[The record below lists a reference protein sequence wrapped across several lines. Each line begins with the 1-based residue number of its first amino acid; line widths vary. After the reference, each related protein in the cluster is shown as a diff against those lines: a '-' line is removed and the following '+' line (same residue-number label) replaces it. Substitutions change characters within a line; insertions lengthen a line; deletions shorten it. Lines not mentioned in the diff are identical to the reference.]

1 MHTVTDTHSNRT
13 LHSVSASTSPRGRP
27 RPALVLTPVAASTMS
42 LEESPM
48 SARARS
54 MALARAL
61 LERSHQGLDEIPRPT
76 ALGAANGVS
85 NGRKADQEVCWAA
98 SRLVL
103 ACTSLLS
110 TLARPLARVPCCDA
124 PELTATA
131 FAFRQHVFRLIPPIE
146 RDCPPPFRTRF
157 RRRFSMR

>member
-1 MHTVTDTHSNRT
+1 
-13 LHSVSASTSPRGRP
+13 
-27 RPALVLTPVAASTMS
+27 
-42 LEESPM
+42 M

-61 LERSHQGLDEIPRPT
+61 LERSHQGLDEISRPT
-76 ALGAANGVS
+76 ALGAANGDL

-98 SRLVL
+98 SHPVL

-110 TLARPLARVPCCDA
+110 ELARLLARVPCCDA

-131 FAFRQHVFRLIPPIE
+131 FALAFQVVSAASPGDELLKRAIAMAAARA
-146 RDCPPPFRTRF
+146 
-157 RRRFSMR
+157 SM

>member
-1 MHTVTDTHSNRT
+1 
-13 LHSVSASTSPRGRP
+13 
-27 RPALVLTPVAASTMS
+27 
-42 LEESPM
+42 M

-76 ALGAANGVS
+76 ALGAANGVL
-85 NGRKADQEVCWAA
+85 NGRKADQEVCRAA
-98 SRLVL
+98 SHLVL

-110 TLARPLARVPCCDA
+110 ELARLLARVPCCDA

-131 FAFRQHVFRLIPPIE
+131 FALAFQVISAASPVIE
-146 RDCPPPFRTRF
+146 PAG
-157 RRRFSMR
+157 